1 MAASRQFPTS
11 YQASREDFLGGFQK
25 IQERWPGARLQSQL
39 IHPEEGL
46 QIDWIAADPSGAP
59 QKVLIITSGVHGVE
73 GFVGS
78 RMRAL
83 FMDEFLDELDPEN
96 TGLYLVHAINP
107 WGMKHKR
114 RVTRNN
120 VDLNRNFV
128 LEEEDFQGEIN
139 PEYQLYDHVLN
150 PDRPLRPLWQ
160 EVPGVIGQVTVN
172 LLRAGVKSLRS
183 AVLQGQRVNPAGL
196 YFTGDGYEPE
206 TRVVMALIKEVF
218 SKYQDALLIDM
229 HTGYGPKYQMC
240 IVNSP
245 EEEREAEQLVGE
257 FQYPL
262 IRKAD
267 PEQFY
272 AMQGD
277 MVDWFYKY
285 RRSAGLE
292 GKFYGAGFEF
302 GTIGGSI
309 PHEFIS
315 LWNMIFE
322 NQAYWKGSLKGETK
336 TRVEKILL
344 EMYFPTEEKWR
355 EKALADCRL
364 ALRGVLSQEGYL
376 AQE

>member
-1 MAASRQFPTS
+1 MAASRKFPTS
-11 YQASREDFLGGFQK
+11 YETSREEFLEDFQK
-25 IQERWPGARLQSQL
+25 IKERWPAAYLQSQP

-46 QIDWIAADPSGAP
+46 QIDWIAADPSGSL
-59 QKVLIITSGVHGVE
+59 QKALILTCGVHGVE

-83 FMDEFLDELDPEN
+83 FIDEFLEKLNPED

-107 WGMKHKR
+107 WGMKYKR

-120 VDLNRNFV
+120 VDLNRNFT
-128 LEEEDFQGEIN
+128 LAERDFQEEIN
-139 PEYQLYDHVLN
+139 PEYALYDHILN

-160 EVPGVIGQVTVN
+160 EVPGVVGHVIAD
-172 LLRAGVKSLRS
+172 LLRTGVKSLRN
-183 AVLQGQRVNPAGL
+183 AVMQGQRFNPDGL
-196 YFTGDGYEPE
+196 YFTGNDYEPE
-206 TRVVMALIKEVF
+206 SLVVMALIKEVF
-218 SKYQDALLIDM
+218 SKYQDALLLDM

-245 EEEREAEQLVGE
+245 EEGRETDQLMGE
-257 FQYPL
+257 FRYPL

-272 AMQGD
+272 MMQGD
-277 MVDWFYKY
+277 MVDWLYKY

-302 GTIGGSI
+302 GTIGGTI
-309 PHEFIS
+309 PHEYIS

-322 NQAYWKGSLKGETK
+322 NQAYWKGSLKADTIIR
-336 TRVEKILL
+336 TREILL
-344 EMYFPTEEKWR
+344 EMYFPSEDKWR

-364 ALRGVLSQEGYL
+364 ALRGVLRQEGYL
-376 AQE
+376 E